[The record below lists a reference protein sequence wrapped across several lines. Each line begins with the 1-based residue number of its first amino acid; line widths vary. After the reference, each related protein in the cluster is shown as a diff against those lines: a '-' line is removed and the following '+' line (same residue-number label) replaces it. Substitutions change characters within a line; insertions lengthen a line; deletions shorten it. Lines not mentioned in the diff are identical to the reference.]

1 MIKLIITVTIKEVF
15 YFMIHI
21 ENLTK
26 YYGKNPAVNNISFDI
41 GDGEVVGF
49 LGPNGAGKSTT
60 MNILTGYLSS
70 TSGTCTIDGI
80 DILENPGEAKKRIGF
95 LPEVPPLYPDMT
107 PLEYLN
113 FIYDLK
119 KCTLN
124 RKKHIDEIISVMRLG
139 DYKDRLI
146 GHLSKG
152 YKQRVGIAGALIS
165 NPKVLI
171 FDEPTI
177 GLDPR
182 QIIEI
187 RELIRSLGKNH
198 TIILS
203 THILPEVQAVCDRII
218 IIDKGTIR
226 ADKATSDI
234 NELAENKK
242 RFTIQIA
249 GPRQEVEGV
258 LRRVEGVQ
266 SVEYLSTSKNNG
278 TLYRVQCKPGYD
290 SRKRIFTALA
300 ERQWP
305 IMELNTLGTS
315 LEDIFIALT
324 SKQ

>member
-1 MIKLIITVTIKEVF
+1 
-15 YFMIHI
+15 MIHI

-26 YYGKNPAVNNISFDI
+26 YYGKNCAVNNVSFDI
-41 GDGEVVGF
+41 GAGEVVGF

-70 TSGTCTIDGI
+70 TAGKCMIDGI
-80 DILENPGEAKKRIGF
+80 DILENPIEAKKRIGF

-107 PLEYLN
+107 PMEYLN
-113 FIYDLK
+113 FMYDLK

-124 RKKHIDEIISVMRLG
+124 RQKHLDEIVSVMRLNG
-139 DYKDRLI
+139 YTDRLI
-146 GHLSKG
+146 SHLSKG
-152 YKQRVGIAGALIS
+152 YKQRVGIAGALVS

-187 RELIRSLGKNH
+187 RELIRSLSKNH

-218 IIDKGTIR
+218 IIDKGVIK

-234 NELAENKK
+234 NELAESKK
-242 RFTIQIA
+242 RFTIQVA
-249 GPRQEVEGV
+249 GPKPEVEGV
-258 LRRVEGVQ
+258 LRRVEGVGV
-266 SVEYLSTSKNNG
+266 VEFLSTSKTNG
-278 TLYRVQCKPGYD
+278 SLFRIQCKPGFD
-290 SRKRIFTALA
+290 PRRLIFNAMA
-300 ERQWP
+300 EHQWP

>member
-1 MIKLIITVTIKEVF
+1 
-15 YFMIHI
+15 MIHI

-26 YYGKNPAVNNISFDI
+26 YYDKNCAVNNISFDI

-60 MNILTGYLSS
+60 MNILTGCLSS
-70 TSGTCTIDGI
+70 TSGVCSIDGI
-80 DILENPGEAKKRIGF
+80 DILENPIEAKKRIGF
-95 LPEVPPLYPDMT
+95 LPEVPPLYLDMT
-107 PLEYLN
+107 PMEYLN

-119 KCTLN
+119 KCNLN
-124 RKKHIDEIISVMRLG
+124 RKKHLDEIISVMRLG
-139 DYKDRLI
+139 GYTDRLI
-146 GHLSKG
+146 SHLSKG
-152 YKQRVGIAGALIS
+152 YKQRVGIAGALVS

-218 IIDKGTIR
+218 IIDKGVIK
-226 ADKATSDI
+226 ADKATADI
-234 NELAENKK
+234 NELAESKK

-249 GPRQEVEGV
+249 GPKPEVEGV
-258 LRRVEGVQ
+258 LRRVEGVGA
-266 SVEYLSTSKNNG
+266 VDFLSTSKTNG
-278 TLYRVQCKPGYD
+278 SLFRVQCKPGYD
-290 SRKRIFTALA
+290 SRRLIFSAMA
-300 ERQWP
+300 EHQWP

>member
-1 MIKLIITVTIKEVF
+1 
-15 YFMIHI
+15 MIHI

-26 YYGKNPAVNNISFDI
+26 YYGKNCAVNNISFDI
-41 GDGEVVGF
+41 AEGQVVGF

-70 TSGTCTIDGI
+70 TSGVCSIDGI
-80 DILENPGEAKKRIGF
+80 DILENPIEAKKRIGF

-107 PLEYLN
+107 PMEYLN
-113 FIYDLK
+113 FMYDLK

-124 RKKHIDEIISVMRLG
+124 RKKHLDEIVSVMRLG
-139 DYKDRLI
+139 GYTDRLI
-146 GHLSKG
+146 SHLSKG
-152 YKQRVGIAGALIS
+152 YKQRVGIAGALVS

-187 RELIRSLGKNH
+187 RELIRSLAKNH

-218 IIDKGTIR
+218 IIDKGVIK

-234 NELAENKK
+234 NELAESKK
-242 RFTIQIA
+242 RFTIQIS
-249 GPRQEVEGV
+249 GPEPEVESF
-258 LRRVEGVQ
+258 LRRIEGVGA
-266 SVEYLSTSKNNG
+266 VEFLSTSKTNG
-278 TLYRVQCKPGYD
+278 SLFRIQCKTGYD
-290 SRKRIFTALA
+290 PRRLIFNAMA